1 MSNLPGNP
9 YEADANMYAI
19 ESSLR
24 ASWDEQERMILATQA
39 VAHAQMSAAYEQ
51 RTANLIAV
59 AKWTNGLDV
68 ASNLMDQVA
77 ERMGLEEWE

>member
-1 MSNLPGNP
+1 MSILPGNP
-9 YEADANMYAI
+9 YATAHNASPCEGENEGDWAI
-19 ESSLR
+19 
-24 ASWDEQERMILATQA
+24 AQATLAL
-39 VAHAQMSAAYEQ
+39 AYEQ

>member
-1 MSNLPGNP
+1 MTRNLPGNP
-9 YEADANMYAI
+9 YVERLVNDGAPRTA
-19 ESSLR
+19 ES
-24 ASWDEQERMILATQA
+24 LATLA
-39 VAHAQMSAAYEQ
+39 LAYEQ
-51 RTANLIAV
+51 RTANLIAL

>member
-9 YEADANMYAI
+9 FAEGPDNYRWTLHEMGESHLAYEISAT
-19 ESSLR
+19 
-24 ASWDEQERMILATQA
+24 LAL
-39 VAHAQMSAAYEQ
+39 AYEQ